1 MIKLA
6 AAIRQTHILTKAIIE
21 RDTVKLKVIEKN
33 AELFDEEL
41 DYLEQGGTMDELQ
54 SIYPT
59 ERIPYSNN
67 WLIKV
72 VETVTSVLISCLG
85 LEWDS
90 KRNIQHKACKQRR
103 KYSGHCYSIWPC
115 KFFVFRTKNTHLSSQ
130 TETRLVFRKMEGS
143 HSTGIQAAL
152 TELIT
157 ALTLIT
163 KSQMLQDSELSRP
176 SRESL
181 PITS

>member
-85 LEWDS
+85 LE
-90 KRNIQHKACKQRR
+90 
-103 KYSGHCYSIWPC
+103 
-115 KFFVFRTKNTHLSSQ
+115 
-130 TETRLVFRKMEGS
+130 
-143 HSTGIQAAL
+143 
-152 TELIT
+152 
-157 ALTLIT
+157 
-163 KSQMLQDSELSRP
+163 
-176 SRESL
+176 
-181 PITS
+181 